1 MDNRLQWIF
10 ELRAQVAGLTAAVR
24 QVREFQRAVVGA
36 TSAARAASAGMGAEF
51 RETGY
56 AARSLSLALAG
67 VGAARGGFAAL
78 ASGAARARAEMAALS
93 SSVFNLRNL
102 LIAGTAGYGAKLVI
116 DAVSFKE
123 NTLIAFQTL
132 LGSREEAERMMR
144 EAVRFAAATPFETRD
159 VIDAYQRLLT
169 AGFKPVEIPV
179 VLKGVGDL
187 AALKGFDKGVIDRVL
202 YAIQQIR
209 AKGRLQGEELMQLA
223 EAGVPLGKVYEVLGR
238 RIGKSADDVRK
249 LQEAGR
255 ISADLGI
262 VAVLEAL
269 RDTVSGGRLGSMMDR
284 TSRSISGL
292 LSTLRSRP
300 TELLMDINLD
310 PVRNT
315 LANLVTLTDTTRRTG
330 QRLKAMLER
339 YIGGAFRSV
348 FGSLADATDPSRAEA
363 NLNRFLDSVERTIAQ
378 VSLAWQRIRPA
389 IVETWRGVMDGIR
402 AAQSVAQTVAPVLNA
417 VAQALGS
424 TAGGM
429 EASTTSGF
437 RLLGMGIALA
447 GAWRLLNLL
456 TLGMAGSVVRWGG
469 LAVLWFGRAGLA
481 ALRYAVAHR
490 AAIMAAASS
499 MGPMLARLGMGALTI
514 LRLATPWGLV
524 ATAAAFAVGY
534 IIRNWDSIKAF
545 FGKLWGTLTSQA
557 RSAWAGFVNVA
568 LGAGRAVWDWFRSLP
583 GRIVEAVR
591 GAGSRF
597 VEGLREIVRRVP
609 GGDLLLR
616 ALDAAGGV
624 ARQAWEWG
632 KGVARAIGDG
642 AREGLGIRSPS
653 RVFAHIGAMTA
664 LGLAVGL
671 QNAAPMVERATQTL
685 LQATQVAPA
694 IEAAIRLPEGA
705 PKRPEPP
712 RASEPLEVALPKL
725 EPLEVALPK
734 LEPLEV
740 ALPKLEPLEVALPKL
755 EPLEVALP
763 KLEPLE
769 VALPKLEPLE
779 VALPKLEPLEV
790 ALPKLEPLEVALP
803 KLEPLEVALPKLEPL
818 EVALPKLE
826 PLEVALPKL
835 EPLEVA
841 LPKLEP
847 LEVALPKLE
856 PLEVAL
862 PKLEPLEVALPKLEP
877 LEVALPKLEPL
888 EVALPKLEP
897 LEVALPKLEPLEVA
911 LPKLEPLKAFS
922 PVPSDV
928 VLPVVDIP
936 RPPRAPEVVDIP
948 RPPRAPEV
956 VGLKVVPTL
965 RSPEAPPPPPAPLHP
980 VVTALAPTTR
990 ETVVHIH
997 VNGAQDPRKVAREVV
1012 AAIDH
1017 WAAGRIVVLGL
1028 EALASEVGHDA

>member
-1 MDNRLQWIF
+1 MDNRFQWIF

-24 QVREFQRAVVGA
+24 RVREFQRAVVGA

-51 RETGY
+51 RG
-56 AARSLSLALAG
+56 AGGVARSLSLALAG

-144 EAVRFAAATPFETRD
+144 EAVRFAAQTPFETRD
-159 VIDAYQRLLT
+159 VVDAYQRLLT

-179 VLKGVGDL
+179 VLRGVGDL
-187 AALKGFDKGVIDRVL
+187 AAMRGFSQEIIDRVL
-202 YAIQQIR
+202 LAFQQIR
-209 AKGRLQGEELMQLA
+209 SKGRLQGEELLQLA
-223 EAGVPLGKVYEVLGR
+223 EAGVPLGRVYEVLGR
-238 RIGKSADDVRK
+238 RLGVTAEQARK

-262 VAVLEAL
+262 VAVMEAL
-269 RDTVSGGRLGSMMDR
+269 RDSVSGGELGKLMDR
-284 TSRSISGL
+284 TSQSIAGL
-292 LSTLRSRP
+292 WSTLRSRP
-300 TELLMDINLD
+300 TELFMDVNPAPIRAL
-310 PVRNT
+310 
-315 LANLVTLTDTTRRTG
+315 LQNLVTLTDTTGRVG
-330 QRLKAMLER
+330 ARLKAMLER
-339 YIGGAFRSV
+339 YIGEAFRGV

-378 VSLAWQRIRPA
+378 VGLAWQRIRPA

-402 AAQSVAQTVAPVLNA
+402 GAQSVAQTVAPVLNA

-429 EASTTSGF
+429 EASTASGF
-437 RLLGMGIALA
+437 RLIGMGIALA
-447 GAWRLLNLL
+447 GVWRLLNLL

-469 LAVLWFGRAGLA
+469 LSVLWFGRVALA
-481 ALRYAVAHR
+481 AMRYAVAHR
-490 AAIMAAASS
+490 AAMMAAASS

-534 IIRNWDSIKAF
+534 IIRNWDEIRGF
-545 FGKLWGTLTSQA
+545 FANLWGRITETVSN
-557 RSAWAGFVNVA
+557 AWAALRERVSSVA
-568 LGAGRAVWDWFRSLP
+568 GGVRTALSSLYQGVVGWFGNLP
-583 GRIVEAVR
+583 DRIVEAVR

-597 VEGLREIVRRVP
+597 VEGLREIVRRAP

-616 ALDAAGGV
+616 ALDAAGNV

-632 KGVARAIGDG
+632 KGVARAIGGG

-685 LQATQVAPA
+685 LQATQVAPT

-705 PKRPEPP
+705 P
-712 RASEPLEVALPKL
+712 
-725 EPLEVALPK
+725 
-734 LEPLEV
+734 
-740 ALPKLEPLEVALPKL
+740 
-755 EPLEVALP
+755 
-763 KLEPLE
+763 
-769 VALPKLEPLE
+769 
-779 VALPKLEPLEV
+779 
-790 ALPKLEPLEVALP
+790 
-803 KLEPLEVALPKLEPL
+803 
-818 EVALPKLE
+818 
-826 PLEVALPKL
+826 
-835 EPLEVA
+835 
-841 LPKLEP
+841 
-847 LEVALPKLE
+847 
-856 PLEVAL
+856 
-862 PKLEPLEVALPKLEP
+862 
-877 LEVALPKLEPL
+877 
-888 EVALPKLEP
+888 
-897 LEVALPKLEPLEVA
+897 
-911 LPKLEPLKAFS
+911 
-922 PVPSDV
+922 
-928 VLPVVDIP
+928 
-936 RPPRAPEVVDIP
+936 
-948 RPPRAPEV
+948 
-956 VGLKVVPTL
+956 TL
-965 RSPEAPPPPPAPLHP
+965 RSPEVPPPPPAPRLP
-980 VVTALAPTTR
+980 AVTALAPT

-997 VNGAQDPRKVAREVV
+997 VNGARNPREVAREVV

>member
-36 TSAARAASAGMGAEF
+36 TSAARAASAGIGAEF

-102 LIAGTAGYGAKLVI
+102 LLAGAAGYGAKLVL

-144 EAVRFAAATPFETRD
+144 EAVRFAAGTPFETRD

-169 AGFKPVEIPV
+169 DRFKPAEIPV
-179 VLKGVGDL
+179 VLKAVGDL
-187 AALKGFDKGVIDRVL
+187 AALKGFSEEVIDRAL
-202 YAIQQIR
+202 RAIGQIR
-209 AKGRLQGEELMQLA
+209 AKGRLQGEELDQLA
-223 EAGVPLGKVYEVLGR
+223 EAGVSRGKVYEVIAK
-238 RIGKSADDVRK
+238 RIGRTTDEVRK

-255 ISADLGI
+255 ISADLGV
-262 VAVLEAL
+262 VAVLETI
-269 RDTVSGGRLGSMMDR
+269 RDTISGGQLGKLMDL

-292 LSTLRSRP
+292 WSTLRSRP
-300 TELLMDINLD
+300 TELLMDINVD
-310 PVRNT
+310 PVRNV
-315 LANLVTLTDTTRRTG
+315 LANLVALTDPDTPSRTG

-363 NLNRFLDSVERTIAQ
+363 NLNRFLDSVERTIAK

-417 VAQALGS
+417 VAQALGG

-429 EASTTSGF
+429 EASTVSGF
-437 RLLGMGIALA
+437 RLIGMGIALA

-469 LAVLWFGRAGLA
+469 LSVLWFGRVALA
-481 ALRYAVAHR
+481 AMRYAVAHR
-490 AAIMAAASS
+490 AAMMAAASS

-534 IIRNWDSIKAF
+534 IIRNWDKIRGF
-545 FGKLWGTLTSQA
+545 FANLWTSVSGAASATWQRIA
-557 RSAWAGFVNVA
+557 AWASGAWSSVVA
-568 LGAGRAVWDWFRSLP
+568 AVSGAWGRITEAVSNAWAALRERVSSAAGRVREALSSLYRGVVEWFRSLP

-597 VEGLREIVRRVP
+597 VGGLREIVRRAP

-632 KGVARAIGDG
+632 KGVARAIGGG

-685 LQATQVAPA
+685 LQATQVAPT
-694 IEAAIRLPEGA
+694 IEAAIRLPE
-705 PKRPEPP
+705 
-712 RASEPLEVALPKL
+712 VA
-725 EPLEVALPK
+725 
-734 LEPLEV
+734 
-740 ALPKLEPLEVALPKL
+740 
-755 EPLEVALP
+755 
-763 KLEPLE
+763 
-769 VALPKLEPLE
+769 
-779 VALPKLEPLEV
+779 
-790 ALPKLEPLEVALP
+790 
-803 KLEPLEVALPKLEPL
+803 
-818 EVALPKLE
+818 
-826 PLEVALPKL
+826 
-835 EPLEVA
+835 
-841 LPKLEP
+841 
-847 LEVALPKLE
+847 
-856 PLEVAL
+856 
-862 PKLEPLEVALPKLEP
+862 
-877 LEVALPKLEPL
+877 
-888 EVALPKLEP
+888 
-897 LEVALPKLEPLEVA
+897 
-911 LPKLEPLKAFS
+911 
-922 PVPSDV
+922 
-928 VLPVVDIP
+928 
-936 RPPRAPEVVDIP
+936 
-948 RPPRAPEV
+948 
-956 VGLKVVPTL
+956 PTL
-965 RSPEAPPPPPAPLHP
+965 RSPEAPPPPPAPLLP

-997 VNGAQDPRKVAREVV
+997 VNGAQDPREVAREVV

>member
-1 MDNRLQWIF
+1 MDNRFQWIF

-36 TSAARAASAGMGAEF
+36 SAAARAASAGMGAEF

-102 LIAGTAGYGAKLVI
+102 LLAGAAGYGAKLVI

-144 EAVRFAAATPFETRD
+144 EAVRFAAGTPFETRV

-169 AGFKPVEIPV
+169 SRFKPAEIPV
-179 VLKGVGDL
+179 VLKAVGDL
-187 AALKGFDKGVIDRVL
+187 AALKGFSEEIIDRAL
-202 YAIQQIR
+202 RAIGQIR
-209 AKGRLQGEELMQLA
+209 AKQRLQGEELDQLA
-223 EAGVPLGKVYEVLGR
+223 EAGVPLGRVYEVLGR
-238 RIGKSADDVRK
+238 RLGVTAEQARK

-255 ISADLGI
+255 ISADLGV
-262 VAVLEAL
+262 VAVLETI
-269 RDTVSGGRLGSMMDR
+269 RDTISGGRLGSLIDGF
-284 TSRSISGL
+284 SRSISGL
-292 LSTLRSRP
+292 WSTLRSRS
-300 TELLMDINLD
+300 LDLFMDINPA
-310 PVRNT
+310 PVRG
-315 LANLVTLTDTTRRTG
+315 LLQNLVTLTDPEGRVG
-330 QRLKAMLER
+330 ARLKAMLER
-339 YIGGAFRSV
+339 YIGGAFRGV

-363 NLNRFLDSVERTIAQ
+363 NLNRFLDSVERTITQ

-429 EASTTSGF
+429 GASTASGF
-437 RLLGMGIALA
+437 RLIGMGIALA

-469 LAVLWFGRAGLA
+469 LSVLWFGRVALA
-481 ALRYAVAHR
+481 AMRYAVAHR
-490 AAIMAAASS
+490 AAMMAAASS

-534 IIRNWDSIKAF
+534 IIRNWDKIRGF
-545 FGKLWGTLTSQA
+545 FANLWTSVSGAASAVWQ
-557 RSAWAGFVNVA
+557 RVVAWASGAWSSVVA
-568 LGAGRAVWDWFRSLP
+568 AVSGAWGRITEAVSNAWAALRERVSSAAGKVREALSSLYQGVVEWFRSLP
-583 GRIVEAVR
+583 GRIAEAVR

-597 VEGLREIVRRVP
+597 VEGLREIVRRAP

-616 ALDAAGGV
+616 ALDAAGNV

-632 KGVARAIGDG
+632 KGVARAVGGG

-671 QNAAPMVERATQTL
+671 QDAAPMVERATRTL
-685 LQATQVAPA
+685 LQATQVAPT
-694 IEAAIRLPEGA
+694 I
-705 PKRPEPP
+705 
-712 RASEPLEVALPKL
+712 
-725 EPLEVALPK
+725 
-734 LEPLEV
+734 
-740 ALPKLEPLEVALPKL
+740 
-755 EPLEVALP
+755 
-763 KLEPLE
+763 
-769 VALPKLEPLE
+769 
-779 VALPKLEPLEV
+779 
-790 ALPKLEPLEVALP
+790 
-803 KLEPLEVALPKLEPL
+803 
-818 EVALPKLE
+818 
-826 PLEVALPKL
+826 
-835 EPLEVA
+835 
-841 LPKLEP
+841 
-847 LEVALPKLE
+847 
-856 PLEVAL
+856 
-862 PKLEPLEVALPKLEP
+862 
-877 LEVALPKLEPL
+877 
-888 EVALPKLEP
+888 
-897 LEVALPKLEPLEVA
+897 
-911 LPKLEPLKAFS
+911 
-922 PVPSDV
+922 
-928 VLPVVDIP
+928 
-936 RPPRAPEVVDIP
+936 
-948 RPPRAPEV
+948 
-956 VGLKVVPTL
+956 VVPTL
-965 RSPEAPPPPPAPLHP
+965 RSPEAPPPPPAPRLP
-980 VVTALAPTTR
+980 AVTALAPTAR

-997 VNGAQDPRKVAREVV
+997 VNGARDPREVAREVV

>member
-24 QVREFQRAVVGA
+24 RVREFQRAVVGA

-51 RETGY
+51 RGAGY

-159 VIDAYQRLLT
+159 VVDAYQRLLT

-179 VLKGVGDL
+179 VLRGVGDL
-187 AALKGFDKGVIDRVL
+187 AAMKGFSKEIIDRVL
-202 YAIQQIR
+202 LAFQQIR
-209 AKGRLQGEELMQLA
+209 SKGRLQGEELLQLA
-223 EAGVPLGKVYEVLGR
+223 EAGVPLGRVYEVLGR
-238 RIGKSADDVRK
+238 RLGVTAEQARK

-262 VAVLEAL
+262 VAVMEAL
-269 RDTVSGGRLGSMMDR
+269 RDSVSGGELGKLMDR
-284 TSRSISGL
+284 TSQSIAGL
-292 LSTLRSRP
+292 WSTLRSRP
-300 TELLMDINLD
+300 TELFMDVNPAPIRAL
-310 PVRNT
+310 
-315 LANLVTLTDTTRRTG
+315 LQNLVTLTDTTGRVG
-330 QRLKAMLER
+330 ARLKAMLER
-339 YIGGAFRSV
+339 YIGGAFRGV

-424 TAGGM
+424 AAGGM
-429 EASTTSGF
+429 EASTASGF
-437 RLLGMGIALA
+437 RLIGMGIALA
-447 GAWRLLNLL
+447 GVWRLLNLL

-469 LAVLWFGRAGLA
+469 LSVLWFGRVALA
-481 ALRYAVAHR
+481 AMRYAVAHR
-490 AAIMAAASS
+490 AAMMAAASS

-534 IIRNWDSIKAF
+534 IIRNWDKIRGF
-545 FGKLWGTLTSQA
+545 FANLWASVSGAASATWQRIA
-557 RSAWAGFVNVA
+557 AWASGAWSSVVA
-568 LGAGRAVWDWFRSLP
+568 AVSGAWGRITETVSNAWAALRERVSSVAGGVRTALSSLYQGVVGWFGNLP
-583 GRIVEAVR
+583 DRIVEAVR

-597 VEGLREIVRRVP
+597 VEGLQEIVRRAP

-616 ALDAAGGV
+616 ALDAAGNV

-632 KGVARAIGDG
+632 KGVARAIGGG

-671 QNAAPMVERATQTL
+671 QDAAPIVERATQTL
-685 LQATQVAPA
+685 LQATQVAPT
-694 IEAAIRLPEGA
+694 IEAAIR
-705 PKRPEPP
+705 RPES
-712 RASEPLEVALPKL
+712 A
-725 EPLEVALPK
+725 
-734 LEPLEV
+734 
-740 ALPKLEPLEVALPKL
+740 
-755 EPLEVALP
+755 
-763 KLEPLE
+763 
-769 VALPKLEPLE
+769 
-779 VALPKLEPLEV
+779 
-790 ALPKLEPLEVALP
+790 
-803 KLEPLEVALPKLEPL
+803 
-818 EVALPKLE
+818 
-826 PLEVALPKL
+826 
-835 EPLEVA
+835 
-841 LPKLEP
+841 
-847 LEVALPKLE
+847 
-856 PLEVAL
+856 
-862 PKLEPLEVALPKLEP
+862 
-877 LEVALPKLEPL
+877 
-888 EVALPKLEP
+888 
-897 LEVALPKLEPLEVA
+897 
-911 LPKLEPLKAFS
+911 
-922 PVPSDV
+922 
-928 VLPVVDIP
+928 
-936 RPPRAPEVVDIP
+936 
-948 RPPRAPEV
+948 
-956 VGLKVVPTL
+956 PTL
-965 RSPEAPPPPPAPLHP
+965 RSPEVPPPPPAPLLP
-980 VVTALAPTTR
+980 VVTALAPTAR

-997 VNGAQDPRKVAREVV
+997 VNGAQDPREVAREVV

>member
-24 QVREFQRAVVGA
+24 RVREFQRAVVGA

-51 RETGY
+51 RGAGY

-93 SSVFNLRNL
+93 SSVFSLRNL

-159 VIDAYQRLLT
+159 VVDAYQRLLT

-179 VLKGVGDL
+179 VLRGVGDL
-187 AALKGFDKGVIDRVL
+187 AAMKGFSKEIIDRVL
-202 YAIQQIR
+202 LAFQQIR

-223 EAGVPLGKVYEVLGR
+223 EAGVPLGRVYEVLGR
-238 RIGKSADDVRK
+238 RLGVTAEQARK

-262 VAVLEAL
+262 VAVMEAL
-269 RDTVSGGRLGSMMDR
+269 RDSVSGGELGKLMDR
-284 TSRSISGL
+284 TSQSIAGL
-292 LSTLRSRP
+292 WSTLRSRP
-300 TELLMDINLD
+300 TELFMDVNPAPIRAL
-310 PVRNT
+310 
-315 LANLVTLTDTTRRTG
+315 LQNLVTLTDTTGRVG
-330 QRLKAMLER
+330 ARLKAMLER
-339 YIGGAFRSV
+339 YIGEAFRGV

-429 EASTTSGF
+429 EASTASGF
-437 RLLGMGIALA
+437 RLIGMGIALA
-447 GAWRLLNLL
+447 GVWRLLNLL

-469 LAVLWFGRAGLA
+469 LSVLWFGRVALA
-481 ALRYAVAHR
+481 AMRYAVAHR
-490 AAIMAAASS
+490 AAMMAAASS

-534 IIRNWDSIKAF
+534 IIRNWDKIRGF
-545 FGKLWGTLTSQA
+545 FANLWASVSGAASATWQRIA
-557 RSAWAGFVNVA
+557 AWASGAWSSVVA
-568 LGAGRAVWDWFRSLP
+568 AVSGAWGRITETVSNAWAALRERVSSVAGGVRTALSSLYQGVVGWFGNLP
-583 GRIVEAVR
+583 DRIVEAVR

-597 VEGLREIVRRVP
+597 VEGLQEIVRRAP

-616 ALDAAGGV
+616 ALDAAGNV

-632 KGVARAIGDG
+632 KGVARAIGGG

-671 QNAAPMVERATQTL
+671 QDAAPIVERATQTL
-685 LQATQVAPA
+685 LQATQVAPT
-694 IEAAIRLPEGA
+694 IEAAIR
-705 PKRPEPP
+705 RPE
-712 RASEPLEVALPKL
+712 S
-725 EPLEVALPK
+725 
-734 LEPLEV
+734 
-740 ALPKLEPLEVALPKL
+740 
-755 EPLEVALP
+755 
-763 KLEPLE
+763 
-769 VALPKLEPLE
+769 
-779 VALPKLEPLEV
+779 
-790 ALPKLEPLEVALP
+790 
-803 KLEPLEVALPKLEPL
+803 
-818 EVALPKLE
+818 
-826 PLEVALPKL
+826 
-835 EPLEVA
+835 
-841 LPKLEP
+841 
-847 LEVALPKLE
+847 
-856 PLEVAL
+856 
-862 PKLEPLEVALPKLEP
+862 
-877 LEVALPKLEPL
+877 
-888 EVALPKLEP
+888 
-897 LEVALPKLEPLEVA
+897 
-911 LPKLEPLKAFS
+911 
-922 PVPSDV
+922 
-928 VLPVVDIP
+928 
-936 RPPRAPEVVDIP
+936 
-948 RPPRAPEV
+948 
-956 VGLKVVPTL
+956 VPTL
-965 RSPEAPPPPPAPLHP
+965 RSPEVPPPPPAPLLP
-980 VVTALAPTTR
+980 VVTALAPTAR

-997 VNGAQDPRKVAREVV
+997 VNGARDPREVAREVV

>member
-24 QVREFQRAVVGA
+24 RVREFQRAVVGA

-51 RETGY
+51 RGAGY

-144 EAVRFAAATPFETRD
+144 EAVRFAAQTPFETRD
-159 VIDAYQRLLT
+159 VVDAYQRLLT

-179 VLKGVGDL
+179 VLRGVGDL
-187 AALKGFDKGVIDRVL
+187 AAMKGFSQEIIDRVL
-202 YAIQQIR
+202 LAFQQIR
-209 AKGRLQGEELMQLA
+209 SKGRLQGEELLQLA
-223 EAGVPLGKVYEVLGR
+223 EAGVPLGRVYEVLGR
-238 RIGKSADDVRK
+238 RLGVTAEQARK

-262 VAVLEAL
+262 VAVMEAL
-269 RDTVSGGRLGSMMDR
+269 RDSVSGGELGKLMDR
-284 TSRSISGL
+284 TSQSIAGL
-292 LSTLRSRP
+292 WSTLRSRP
-300 TELLMDINLD
+300 TELFMDVNPAPIRAL
-310 PVRNT
+310 
-315 LANLVTLTDTTRRTG
+315 LQNLVTLTDTTGRVG
-330 QRLKAMLER
+330 ARLKAMLER
-339 YIGGAFRSV
+339 YIGGAFRGV

-429 EASTTSGF
+429 EASTASGF
-437 RLLGMGIALA
+437 RLIGMGIALA
-447 GAWRLLNLL
+447 GVWRLLNLL

-469 LAVLWFGRAGLA
+469 LSVLWFGRVALA
-481 ALRYAVAHR
+481 AMRYAVAHR
-490 AAIMAAASS
+490 AAMMAAASS

-534 IIRNWDSIKAF
+534 IIRNWDEIRGF
-545 FGKLWGTLTSQA
+545 FANLWGRITETVSN
-557 RSAWAGFVNVA
+557 AWAALRERVSSVA
-568 LGAGRAVWDWFRSLP
+568 GGVRTALSSLYQGVVGWFGNLP
-583 GRIVEAVR
+583 DRIVEAVR

-597 VEGLREIVRRVP
+597 VEGLREIVRRAP

-616 ALDAAGGV
+616 ALDAAGNV

-632 KGVARAIGDG
+632 KGVARAIGGG

-671 QNAAPMVERATQTL
+671 QDAAPIVERATQTL
-685 LQATQVAPA
+685 LQATQVAPT
-694 IEAAIRLPEGA
+694 IEAAIR
-705 PKRPEPP
+705 
-712 RASEPLEVALPKL
+712 
-725 EPLEVALPK
+725 
-734 LEPLEV
+734 
-740 ALPKLEPLEVALPKL
+740 
-755 EPLEVALP
+755 
-763 KLEPLE
+763 
-769 VALPKLEPLE
+769 
-779 VALPKLEPLEV
+779 
-790 ALPKLEPLEVALP
+790 
-803 KLEPLEVALPKLEPL
+803 
-818 EVALPKLE
+818 
-826 PLEVALPKL
+826 
-835 EPLEVA
+835 
-841 LPKLEP
+841 
-847 LEVALPKLE
+847 
-856 PLEVAL
+856 
-862 PKLEPLEVALPKLEP
+862 
-877 LEVALPKLEPL
+877 
-888 EVALPKLEP
+888 
-897 LEVALPKLEPLEVA
+897 
-911 LPKLEPLKAFS
+911 
-922 PVPSDV
+922 
-928 VLPVVDIP
+928 
-936 RPPRAPEVVDIP
+936 
-948 RPPRAPEV
+948 
-956 VGLKVVPTL
+956 PTL
-965 RSPEAPPPPPAPLHP
+965 RSPEAPPPPPAPLLP

-997 VNGAQDPRKVAREVV
+997 VNGAQDPREVAREVV